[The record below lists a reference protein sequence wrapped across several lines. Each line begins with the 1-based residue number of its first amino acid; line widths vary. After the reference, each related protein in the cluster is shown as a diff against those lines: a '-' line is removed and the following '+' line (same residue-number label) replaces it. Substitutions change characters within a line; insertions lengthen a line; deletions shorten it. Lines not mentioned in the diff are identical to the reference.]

1 MSYQNK
7 QTLKG
12 YTSLESSTVTIP
24 SQTHLRT
31 QSYSKLPAQPVHN
44 FTHTRAP
51 SQKKLSLT
59 CQNIPLPGRSTHR
72 DAEGQMKKK
81 GQGYIQKY
89 GQFVSMGSSR
99 VIDNESVYSKAEAEN
114 NYLT

>member
-1 MSYQNK
+1 MSYQNN
-7 QTLKG
+7 QTPKG

-24 SQTHLRT
+24 HQTHLRT

-59 CQNIPLPGRSTHR
+59 CQNIPLPGRPAPKDS
-72 DAEGQMKKK
+72 EGQMKKK
-81 GQGYIQKY
+81 GHSYMQKY

-99 VIDNESVYSKAEAEN
+99 VIDNESVFSKAEVEN